1 MARLKASERREQLM
15 TVATRLFSQK
25 GYDATTTA
33 AIAEAAGIT
42 EPVLYRHFENKKDLF
57 IGVLR
62 ACTDL
67 LISRWR
73 SSAERS
79 EAATDQV
86 RGIAQSVHSALPEIS
101 DAQRVVYSAASTSCD
116 PEVRAVLR
124 AHALKFY
131 ELARQIIVNGQKR
144 GEFRTDLDVDAMS
157 WALVNVYT
165 GFSFT
170 RLNFESPFGM
180 DLRVGIELILTGLRV
195 TGGPDKPA
203 SEPQS

>member
-1 MARLKASERREQLM
+1 M
-15 TVATRLFSQK
+15 TVATKLFSQR

-33 AIAEAAGIT
+33 AIAESAGIT

-67 LISRWR
+67 LIGHWQ
-73 SSAERS
+73 
-79 EAATDQV
+79 EAADATDVATEQI
-86 RGIAQSVHSALPEIS
+86 RGIARCVHESLPEIS
-101 DAQRVVYSAASTSCD
+101 DAQRVVYGAAATSCD
-116 PEVRAVLR
+116 PDVRTVLKT
-124 AHALKFY
+124 HALKFY

-144 GEFRTDLDVDAMS
+144 GEFRQDMDVDAKA

-170 RLNFESPFGM
+170 RLNFEGPASM
-180 DLRVGIELILTGLRV
+180 DLRVGIELIVSGLQR
-195 TGGPDKPA
+195 GAPSGPRDA
-203 SEPQS
+203 SATEPRA